1 MLNVEKMY
9 TVSET
14 AEMLRKSEIT
24 IRQWV
29 QHNKIE
35 SVKVGGSR
43 LIPESAIEKKLIGG

>member
-1 MLNVEKMY
+1 MY

-14 AEMLRKSEIT
+14 AELLRKSEVT

-35 SVKVGGSR
+35 SRKVGGSR
-43 LIPESAIEKKLIGG
+43 LIPESAVLKKLKGD